1 VLIYISPLIAG
12 TNRKTYL
19 LHASFALKDSRCRC
33 RPVILW
39 IYPPQIA
46 IVMKLGIFASFDPCN
61 NIVKVKE
68 NRGIGTL
75 PNFGIPVFFEN
86 TR

>member
-1 VLIYISPLIAG
+1 VVRAG
-12 TNRKTYL
+12 RGFGDGL
-19 LHASFALKDSRCRC
+19 LL

-46 IVMKLGIFASFDPCN
+46 IVMKLGIFASFDPRN

-68 NRGIGTL
+68 IRGIGTHS
-75 PNFGIPVFFEN
+75 FRATTF
-86 TR
+86 

>member
-1 VLIYISPLIAG
+1 MWRGIFVVLSVY
-12 TNRKTYL
+12 
-19 LHASFALKDSRCRC
+19 F

-75 PNFGIPVFFEN
+75 PNFGIPVFFRKYEIIN
-86 TR
+86 V

>member
-1 VLIYISPLIAG
+1 MSD
-12 TNRKTYL
+12 
-19 LHASFALKDSRCRC
+19 LKGH